1 MSAPDKIWVNT
12 DDSEDGCCPVETD
25 LDDVGKYF
33 NASRATCYTR
43 TDLMPPAADYVAEG
57 LAHIVEYTNWR
68 GETARRVVRP
78 IRMWWGK
85 TERHPEEQWMLTA
98 WDCEKEAIRD
108 FAWQDMRPVQ
118 NPATSAAAL
127 AARPAPQPAA
137 EHEYP
142 DPLIAEDRYED
153 DQPAADTPAMN
164 DELATMISDLSHTGE
179 LSMPYR
185 LEIAD
190 RVTALRAALDAA
202 EARAVGEHDP
212 ECRLVERGQTC
223 NCGAALPPASPL
235 GAVVMREKAARIAED
250 RNDEIWD
257 IYTGEKVGLDGCAE
271 KIRAIPLPTDDELFA
286 AAAELLAKHF
296 ASLSPEELGRFELAV
311 EIDGAIAALA
321 PFTRKGE

>member
-1 MSAPDKIWVNT
+1 MGDIDRITIIAKAIVQAD
-12 DDSEDGCCPVETD
+12 ERDGGPCWD
-25 LDDVGKYF
+25 LLMTMGKHVV
-33 NASRATCYTR
+33 SGVWGRA
-43 TDLMPPAADYVAEG
+43 
-57 LAHIVEYTNWR
+57 
-68 GETARRVVRP
+68 
-78 IRMWWGK
+78 
-85 TERHPEEQWMLTA
+85 
-98 WDCEKEAIRD
+98 
-108 FAWQDMRPVQ
+108 
-118 NPATSAAAL
+118 
-127 AARPAPQPAA
+127 
-137 EHEYP
+137 
-142 DPLIAEDRYED
+142 
-153 DQPAADTPAMN
+153 
-164 DELATMISDLSHTGE
+164 DEVI
-179 LSMPYR
+179 
-185 LEIAD
+185 
-190 RVTALRAALDAA
+190 AALDAA

-286 AAAELLAKHF
+286 AAAELLAKNF